1 MGKKSG
7 RMGTRQGMKGD
18 AQRPQGYP
26 LFLEEGVGNLGH
38 REGTPP
44 TPRLAHHLPF
54 VPQQLPPYHLSTLP
68 GRDKV

>member
-26 LFLEEGVGNLGH
+26 LFFEEGVGNLGH

-44 TPRLAHHLPF
+44 PPRLAHHLPF
-54 VPQQLPPYHLSTLP
+54 VP
-68 GRDKV
+68 